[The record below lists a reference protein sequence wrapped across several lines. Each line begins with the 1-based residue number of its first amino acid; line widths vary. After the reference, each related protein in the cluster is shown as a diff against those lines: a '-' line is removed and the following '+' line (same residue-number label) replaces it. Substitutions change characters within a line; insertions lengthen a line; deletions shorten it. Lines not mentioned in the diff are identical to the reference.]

1 MTEDERR
8 TAAIHKFYKAY
19 RELQKYDN
27 LRLHTHESI
36 YDDTLIE
43 AYRYHGE
50 KKGECVLRVTRE
62 NDADAYEQAADQVK
76 SLLERAKMKK
86 KGAEHEDGQD
96 ITNRS
101 SSHHRRF
108 PTICTRGY
116 ANGAASYR
124 RSG

>member
-8 TAAIHKFYKAY
+8 TAAIHKFYKVY

-50 KKGECVLRVTRE
+50 KKGERVLRVTQE
-62 NDADAYEQAADQVK
+62 KTTDAYIQATDQVK
-76 SLLERAKMKK
+76 NMLEQAKQNRA
-86 KGAEHEDGQD
+86 AE
-96 ITNRS
+96 
-101 SSHHRRF
+101 RR
-108 PTICTRGY
+108 R
-116 ANGAASYR
+116 A
-124 RSG
+124 